1 MAYSHKSSIKLLNVK
16 KKMEIDLFRFN
27 GKGRRGIAE
36 KYNKKNNNRFI
47 HRIPVVELR
56 ERISEQLDWSP
67 AMV

>member
-1 MAYSHKSSIKLLNVK
+1 
-16 KKMEIDLFRFN
+16 MEIDLFRFN